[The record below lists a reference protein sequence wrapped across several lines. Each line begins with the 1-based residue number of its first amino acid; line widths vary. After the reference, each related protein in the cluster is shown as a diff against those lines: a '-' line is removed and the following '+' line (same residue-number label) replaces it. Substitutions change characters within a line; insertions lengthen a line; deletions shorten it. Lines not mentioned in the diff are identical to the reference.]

1 YANQDAPFEV
11 LVKELEPERDTSRAP
26 FFQVLFNVANIRT
39 GAVELDGLSYEP
51 LSLKRDA
58 SQFDMSINVGWEEI
72 DSTLRLTYNTSLF
85 RHETAERM
93 LAHYLEI
100 LEAVTAEPERR
111 LSELKLPSRRDRA
124 LFTGWNDATAK
135 EFGASGVMQMFAQRA
150 TQHPDRIAVRSPTGS
165 FTYAELLR
173 YAQGITAE
181 LQHAGIGK
189 GDRVAILME
198 RSREMLGAL
207 LGILGSGAAYIP
219 VDPAYPEARVR
230 YVLEDSGA
238 RVVLTHRGLQNRVET
253 DTRVIDLDGWTP
265 RAHAPFAEVEP
276 AQPAYVIYT
285 SGSTGK
291 PKGVEVTHGGVRNFL
306 LSMQERPGI
315 TPDDVIL
322 AVTTISFD
330 IAVLELYLPLITG
343 ARVVITSEDDAL
355 DGRRLVQLMEQEGV
369 TLMQATPATW
379 KLLIAGGWQGKPDLR
394 VLCGGEPLPRPLADE
409 LLDRVAELW
418 NMYGPTETT
427 VWSTLDR
434 VERGGDITVG
444 RPIANTTCYV
454 LGDDMQMKPV
464 GVPGELWIGGA
475 GVANGYVNRP
485 DLTEKAFI
493 DSPFREG
500 ERIYRTGDLV
510 RWRHDGRLEHLGRL
524 DNQVKVRGFRVELG
538 EVEAALVAHPY
549 VKDAVVAV
557 RDDRLIGYIVPEP
570 GTTVSPAELRRVVGD
585 VLPPYMVP
593 SVIMSLQALPLT
605 PNGKVDRKAL
615 PEPVVAVAE
624 THDVRTPQDP
634 TAQAIARIWE
644 ELLEIDQVSLDD
656 RFFEIGGH
664 SLLAMEVVARIEE
677 VTGVRPEP
685 RSLFFMTLEE
695 LAATIGSNQ
704 EVVT

>member
-1 YANQDAPFEV
+1 
-11 LVKELEPERDTSRAP
+11 
-26 FFQVLFNVANIRT
+26 
-39 GAVELDGLSYEP
+39 
-51 LSLKRDA
+51 
-58 SQFDMSINVGWEEI
+58 
-72 DSTLRLTYNTSLF
+72 
-85 RHETAERM
+85 
-93 LAHYLEI
+93 
-100 LEAVTAEPERR
+100 
-111 LSELKLPSRRDRA
+111 
-124 LFTGWNDATAK
+124 
-135 EFGASGVMQMFAQRA
+135 
-150 TQHPDRIAVRSPTGS
+150 
-165 FTYAELLR
+165 
-173 YAQGITAE
+173 
-181 LQHAGIGK
+181 
-189 GDRVAILME
+189 
-198 RSREMLGAL
+198 
-207 LGILGSGAAYIP
+207 
-219 VDPAYPEARVR
+219 
-230 YVLEDSGA
+230 
-238 RVVLTHRGLQNRVET
+238 
-253 DTRVIDLDGWTP
+253 
-265 RAHAPFAEVEP
+265 
-276 AQPAYVIYT
+276 
-285 SGSTGK
+285 
-291 PKGVEVTHGGVRNFL
+291 
-306 LSMQERPGI
+306 
-315 TPDDVIL
+315 
-322 AVTTISFD
+322 
-330 IAVLELYLPLITG
+330 
-343 ARVVITSEDDAL
+343 
-355 DGRRLVQLMEQEGV
+355 
-369 TLMQATPATW
+369 
-379 KLLIAGGWQGKPDLR
+379 
-394 VLCGGEPLPRPLADE
+394 
-409 LLDRVAELW
+409 
-418 NMYGPTETT
+418 MYGPTETT

-454 LGDDMQMKPV
+454 LGEDMQMKPV

-538 EVEAALVAHPY
+538 EVEAALVAHPSG
-549 VKDAVVAV
+549 KDAVVAV
-557 RDDRLIGYIVPEP
+557 RNDRLIGYIVPEP
-570 GTTVSPAELRRVVGD
+570 GATVSPAELRRVVGD

-615 PEPVVAVAE
+615 PEPIVAVAE